1 MRIAAKKLIHKTSSN
16 HATNHSYTYY
26 LLHYFYFSIFSPLW
40 ITLSKFWRVVG
51 GIIILNFF
59 LKSLSCLGQNR
70 ETSQKPFH
78 VLKNL
83 GNVLFCKI
91 CGSWRCKGQFKNPL
105 EKIRKP
111 NSLLKRCLSSLSLCS
126 IPSQSKGSIMFQKLH
141 LT

>member
-1 MRIAAKKLIHKTSSN
+1 MYIEKKKTFYWVKSWAAVEQLCWR
-16 HATNHSYTYY
+16 
-26 LLHYFYFSIFSPLW
+26 SPLFK
-40 ITLSKFWRVVG
+40 LY
-51 GIIILNFF
+51 
-59 LKSLSCLGQNR
+59 SLIDSVWT

-111 NSLLKRCLSSLSLCS
+111 NSLYSKGASSLFESLQHTIIEQRYNAS
-126 IPSQSKGSIMFQKLH
+126 KIAFHMKIPSFILFLVKNMIGVFKRISN
-141 LT
+141 